1 VVNQTFARQYLPH
14 EHDPKAI
21 LGAKVLNLRKDA
33 PLRVVGVV
41 EDEHQQ
47 TVANPAVPEVEIAIP
62 QLTPESGLYDA
73 TEGIAMDLAVRTRR
87 PAAEM
92 IPELRNILRQASP
105 ELQNATIT
113 PMDQI
118 VEDSYGSQR
127 LAAHLLEIFGGSALL
142 LCVAGLYGLLAYIV
156 SQRTRELGVRIALGA
171 SRRNLLWLVM
181 RQASAMLLMGVAL
194 GTVLALASGRLV
206 GGFLYGVSAHD
217 GKTLVAAAML
227 LLISGLTA
235 AYLPARRAAG
245 ADPMEA
251 LRAE

>member
-1 VVNQTFARQYLPH
+1 
-14 EHDPKAI
+14 
-21 LGAKVLNLRKDA
+21 
-33 PLRVVGVV
+33 
-41 EDEHQQ
+41 
-47 TVANPAVPEVEIAIP
+47 
-62 QLTPESGLYDA
+62 
-73 TEGIAMDLAVRTRR
+73 
-87 PAAEM
+87 M
-92 IPELRNILRQASP
+92 IPELRTILRRASP

-113 PMDQI
+113 TMDQI

-142 LCVAGLYGLLAYIV
+142 LSVAGLYGLLAYV
-156 SQRTRELGVRIALGA
+156 VTRRTRELGVRIALGA
-171 SRRNLLWLVM
+171 SRGDLVWLVM
-181 RQASAMLLMGVAL
+181 RQAGAMLLLGVAL
-194 GTVLALASGRLV
+194 GSGLALASGRLV

-217 GKTLVAAAML
+217 GATLVAAAML